1 MKEKEN
7 YNTIYYRNHREKI
20 LEKAKEKYKNKN
32 KKTAV
37 CRLCGVKIKGVH
49 GLTKYCKT
57 CLNGKGHGED
67 AHRMAAVRW
76 FRKNHLTNNKK
87 TCNI

>member
-7 YNTIYYRNHREKI
+7 YNTIYYKKHREKI
-20 LEKAKEKYKNKN
+20 LERAKETYKNTK

-37 CRLCGVKIKGVH
+37 CKLCGSKIKGVH
-49 GLTKYCKT
+49 GSTKYCET
-57 CLNGKGHGED
+57 CLNSKGHGED

-76 FRKNHLTNNKK
+76 FRKKHLTKSNK